1 MWVTATATTHAVS
14 VIAVATSPM
23 HRKPVLLISLIA
35 FGAFAGGAGAA
46 ALKPLPRL
54 NGVSCRQVVSSSDLF
69 GYSCGRPSDR
79 RSYVVTIEIASRSPY
94 GQRPEDVRSGSWVR
108 TTRTGWAGHVYVMV
122 VATRT
127 DGNVKRA
134 RSDAAAAARR
144 LAKVN
149 ATAA

>member
-1 MWVTATATTHAVS
+1 MPRRAILLLTALA
-14 VIAVATSPM
+14 
-23 HRKPVLLISLIA
+23 L
-35 FGAFAGGAGAA
+35 GAFAAEAGAA
-46 ALKPLPRL
+46 ALKPLPNL
-54 NGVSCRQVVSSSDLF
+54 NGVRCRQVVNSSDF
-69 GYSCGRPSDR
+69 YGYSCGRPSDP

-108 TTRTGWAGHVYVMV
+108 STRTGWSGHVYVMV

-134 RSDAAAAARR
+134 RSEAAAAARW

-149 ATAA
+149 AASA

>member
-1 MWVTATATTHAVS
+1 M
-14 VIAVATSPM
+14 
-23 HRKPVLLISLIA
+23 RRNLVLLISLLVS
-35 FGAFAGGAGAA
+35 GTLAGEAGAA
-46 ALKPLPRL
+46 ALKPLPKL

-69 GYSCGRPSDR
+69 GYSCGLPSDR

-144 LAKVN
+144 LARVN
-149 ATAA
+149 AAGA

>member
-1 MWVTATATTHAVS
+1 MPRRATLLLTT
-14 VIAVATSPM
+14 
-23 HRKPVLLISLIA
+23 LLALGA
-35 FGAFAGGAGAA
+35 FGAEAGAA
-46 ALKPLPRL
+46 ALKPLPKL
-54 NGVSCRQVVSSSDLF
+54 NGVTCRQVVSSSDLF

-108 TTRTGWAGHVYVMV
+108 STRTGWSGHVYVMV

-134 RSDAAAAARR
+134 RSEAAAAARW
-144 LAKVN
+144 LAKIN
-149 ATAA
+149 ATSA